1 MLLRMCLALFVVAEA
16 WAQPAPR
23 ATPPQKGDGPLT
35 RASFSAKGLNSEDDL
50 TDLFVG
56 NFGAVAFDRGSLS
69 FSALF
74 QAYLEAFSSQC
85 GAYLPPNK
93 VKMTRQVC
101 ADPSIQTLPNEPPPP
116 PHPCYSW
123 RTESL
128 GFADPALYAARKQLD
143 VEQGPNQVKDLI
155 SMTRSVRPAVGIFQ
169 ANTDMLALVRINACS
184 GPGLRRFQDNLA
196 LFSMGKPPLLL
207 PGEPPPGSGSQ
218 PPGVLVDSDYSRLV
232 EDLVAD
238 EAKVWSVNRYVPG
251 STSQV
256 IVAHDPTGQPSMIRA
271 KYFFTSLMKSGRMQ
285 GSVNVSFTAGMPASV
300 HFFRCAQQLSD
311 AKPQDRSQIFEWWLS
326 KREPLASRLVS
337 SGGCSGSASSR
348 SRRASE
354 GPGPSQ
360 RLCPRRSGRAV
371 VKSVSRQQDGGLAAH
386 TQGSSSRR
394 HNTRLRSNQVDDG
407 RCRKLLHLESR
418 RPVPGS
424 GHGYRWRP
432 LRRRTSRVPCTHPLS
447 AKQRIPPTLKCT

>member
-23 ATPPQKGDGPLT
+23 ATPPQKGDGPVT
-35 RASFSAKGLNSEDDL
+35 RASFTAKGLNSEDDL

-69 FSALF
+69 FSSLF

-101 ADPSIQTLPNEPPPP
+101 ADPIIQTLPNEPPPP

-155 SMTRSVRPAVGIFQ
+155 SMTRSLRPAVGIFQ
-169 ANTDMLALVRINACS
+169 ANTDMLALVRINACG

-207 PGEPPPGSGSQ
+207 PGEPPPASGSQ

-256 IVAHDPTGQPSMIRA
+256 IVAHDPTGRPSMIRA
-271 KYFFTSLMKSGRMQ
+271 KYFFTSLMNSGRMQ
-285 GSVNVSFTAGMPASV
+285 GSVNVSFTAGMPACIY
-300 HFFRCAQQLSD
+300 FSD
-311 AKPQDRSQIFEWWLS
+311 APSNCQTPNRRIVAKY
-326 KREPLASRLVS
+326 S
-337 SGGCSGSASSR
+337 SGGYLNANPSPPGSSPAAAAAVLPPPDRGAPAKVQAQASVCVPGDLVAQWLSPSPGSKMEALQR
-348 SRRASE
+348 TLKAALRE
-354 GPGPSQ
+354 GTIPAYDQTKWMTVDAGNYSTWNPAGPF
-360 RLCPRRSGRAV
+360 RGV
-371 VKSVSRQQDGGLAAH
+371 VTATDGGRCAVGRHEFLALA
-386 TQGSSSRR
+386 
-394 HNTRLRSNQVDDG
+394 
-407 RCRKLLHLESR
+407 
-418 RPVPGS
+418 P
-424 GHGYRWRP
+424 
-432 LRRRTSRVPCTHPLS
+432 
-447 AKQRIPPTLKCT
+447 